1 MNKCISNLVLDKQH
15 FIFLQLTINKYYL
28 IMIRGW
34 GKKFVFCKKHRTIC
48 KIAGLNQAQNGL
60 STAELFSSNGLYPLI
75 SNL

>member
-28 IMIRGW
+28 IMIREW
-34 GKKFVFCKKHRTIC
+34 GKKIVFCKKHRTIC
-48 KIAGLNQAQNGL
+48 KIAGLNHTQIGL
-60 STAELFSSNGLYPLI
+60 STAKLFSSNGLYRLI

>member
-1 MNKCISNLVLDKQH
+1 
-15 FIFLQLTINKYYL
+15 
-28 IMIRGW
+28 MIRGW